1 MNIDEIYTML
11 SVRIT
16 QEVVS
21 HQTLDWNGYFTEL
34 RETVRRVVID
44 QAINPELSVDERIEL
59 ARRLLAHVDE
69 LASAWP
75 SLTLE

>member
-59 ARRLLAHVDE
+59 LAGC
-69 LASAWP
+69 WP
-75 SLTLE
+75 MSMNWQAHGQV

>member
-21 HQTLDWNGYFTEL
+21 HQTLDWTGYFTEL

-44 QAINPELSVDERIEL
+44 QAINPELSVDEWIEL
-59 ARRLLAHVDE
+59 ARPLLAHVDE

-75 SLTLE
+75 SLTPQ